1 MFGLNRRQLLFLLAF
16 IALLYAATQYGP
28 AYFAAFQFND
38 FIRQEVKYAASAQ
51 KTVDAVRSD
60 ILAEAQELGIALDKR
75 DLHMTK
81 RGPSLTVEFEYR
93 WPVNLRVYRHDLVFH
108 VSESGEVFDNAPN

>member
-1 MFGLNRRQLLFLLAF
+1 MFGLNRRQLFFLLAF

-51 KTVDAVRSD
+51 KTADAVRTD

-93 WPVNLRVYRHDLVFH
+93 WPVKIGRAH
-108 VSESGEVFDNAPN
+108 V

>member
-1 MFGLNRRQLLFLLAF
+1 MFGLNGRQLFFLLAF

-38 FIRQEVKYAASAQ
+38 FIRQEVKFAAAAQ
-51 KTVDAVRSD
+51 KTADVVRSD
-60 ILAEAQELGIALDKR
+60 ILAEAQELGIALEKNDV
-75 DLHMTK
+75 HMTK
-81 RGPSLTVEFEYR
+81 RGPSLTVEFQYR
-93 WPVNLRVYRHDLVFH
+93 WPINLRLYKHDLVFH